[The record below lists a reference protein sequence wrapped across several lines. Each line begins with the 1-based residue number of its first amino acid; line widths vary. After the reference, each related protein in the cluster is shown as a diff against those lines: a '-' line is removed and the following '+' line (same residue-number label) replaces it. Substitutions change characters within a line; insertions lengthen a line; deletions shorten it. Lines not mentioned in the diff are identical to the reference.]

1 MNNNE
6 LPTYTYADGHAC
18 SDCVLAELNGDTSS
32 VSATWN
38 EMEWATGRR
47 FVLFADESWF
57 DVIPCDI
64 CGETLHG
71 DRYPVTYL

>member
-6 LPTYTYADGHAC
+6 PPTYTYADGHAC
-18 SDCVLAELNGDTSS
+18 FDCVLAELNG
-32 VSATWN
+32 
-38 EMEWATGRR
+38 EWSTGRR
-47 FVLFADESWF
+47 FVLFADDSWF